1 MPTGH
6 YERILTDVDERFDA
20 KVNKNGPT
28 QPHMKTCCW
37 VWTGSKV
44 RGGYGNFRAVS
55 KEQPV
60 YAHRFAIER
69 VKGKSALDVLHRC
82 DNPSCVRPSHL
93 RYGTE
98 LENMG
103 DCIKRGRRQNAKGV
117 NNPAA
122 RMTESKVRAIRQS
135 RLTQTALAK
144 KYGISQAA
152 IGYIINR
159 KTWKHVV

>member
-6 YERILTDVDERFDA
+6 YARTLSDVDKRFDT
-20 KVNKNGPT
+20 KVDKNGPT

-37 VWTGSKV
+37 VWIGSKTG
-44 RGGYGNFRAVS
+44 GGYGNFRAVS

-69 VKGKSALDVLHRC
+69 AKGKSPLDVLHRC
-82 DNPSCVRPSHL
+82 DNPACVRPSHL

-98 LENMG
+98 VENTD
-103 DCIKRGRRQNAKGV
+103 DCIKRGRRQDAKGV
-117 NNPAA
+117 KNPAA
-122 RMTESKVRAIRQS
+122 RMTEKKVRAIRS
-135 RLTQTALAK
+135 SNKTQVALAAQ
-144 KYGISQAA
+144 YGISQAA

-159 KTWKHVV
+159 KTWKHVT